1 MYNNVQCL
9 TTMKTNIN
17 KATSQSNRIIT
28 PPKLSQKRR
37 ALLEH
42 YFTNALVL
50 AALLESAQ
58 ASLKS

>member
-1 MYNNVQCL
+1 
-9 TTMKTNIN
+9 MKTNLK
-17 KATSQSNRIIT
+17 KATNQSNRIIT
-28 PPKLSQKRR
+28 TSKLSRKRR

-58 ASLKS
+58 ASLRS

>member
-1 MYNNVQCL
+1 
-9 TTMKTNIN
+9 MKTNTI
-17 KATSQSNRIIT
+17 KPTSKPTRVAASPRLT
-28 PPKLSQKRR
+28 QKRR

-58 ASLKS
+58 SGLQR